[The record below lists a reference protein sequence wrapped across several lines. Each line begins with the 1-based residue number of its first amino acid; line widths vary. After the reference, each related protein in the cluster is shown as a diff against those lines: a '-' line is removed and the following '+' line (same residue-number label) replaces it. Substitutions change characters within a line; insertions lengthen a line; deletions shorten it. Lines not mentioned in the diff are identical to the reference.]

1 MVGMVELVGKLW
13 IWWAWWWWTM
23 STGHDEQYCE
33 HGGHVRQCGL
43 GEQVVD
49 MVGKWWTVGWE
60 ARNGGWAS
68 SAAYWLASE
77 RVPCFARVQRPRQQ
91 FGDQER
97 LAWSGLVLQPNPTSC
112 PSFLTRCWSWP
123 LPTSRPPARP
133 PRDHFRDD
141 NDNKQI
147 KTMPKQ
153 QKTEVWP
160 LQSSSPLK
168 GGHLHYYITSQLKKK
183 LRTKKLQPRTIKTK
197 QLKIKD

>member
-13 IWWAWWWWTM
+13 LWWAWWWWTM
-23 STGHDEQYCE
+23 SSGHDEQYCE
-33 HGGHVRQCGL
+33 HGGLVRHGGL

-97 LAWSGLVLQPNPTSC
+97 LAWSGLV
-112 PSFLTRCWSWP
+112 W
-123 LPTSRPPARP
+123 
-133 PRDHFRDD
+133 
-141 NDNKQI
+141 
-147 KTMPKQ
+147 
-153 QKTEVWP
+153 
-160 LQSSSPLK
+160 SSSQTQPPVLPSSPGAGAGLCLPLDHPPGLLEITFEMTMTTK
-168 GGHLHYYITSQLKKK
+168 NTIGDGGSTAL
-183 LRTKKLQPRTIKTK
+183 
-197 QLKIKD
+197 